1 MSVLKTYDLN
11 PDGVHIVVDW
21 DKMDIN
27 ASVFILCINTVE
39 AKKQIQ
45 RIFISK
51 GWQSE
56 IRTIIEDD
64 KLGVRVWRMS

>member
-39 AKKQIQ
+39 SKNQIQ
-45 RIFISK
+45 RIFKYK

-56 IRTIIEDD
+56 IRTVIEDD
-64 KLGVRVWRMS
+64 CLGVRVWRMS

>member
-1 MSVLKTYDLN
+1 ME
-11 PDGVHIVVDW
+11 
-21 DKMDIN
+21 IN

-56 IRTIIEDD
+56 IRTVIEDD

>member
-39 AKKQIQ
+39 ATKQIK

-51 GWQSE
+51 GWESE
-56 IRTIIEDD
+56 IRTVVEDG

>member
-21 DKMDIN
+21 DKMEIN

-45 RIFISK
+45 RIFI
-51 GWQSE
+51 
-56 IRTIIEDD
+56 EDD
-64 KLGVRVWRMS
+64 CLGVRVWRMS

>member
-11 PDGVHIVVDW
+11 PDGVHIVVNW
-21 DKMDIN
+21 DSMGIN

-39 AKKQIQ
+39 ATKQIK

-51 GWQSE
+51 RWESE
-56 IRTIIEDD
+56 IRTVVEDG

>member
-11 PDGVHIVVDW
+11 PDGVHIVVNW
-21 DKMDIN
+21 DSMGIN

-51 GWQSE
+51 GWQNE
-56 IRTIIEDD
+56 IRTVIEDD

>member
-21 DKMDIN
+21 DKMEVN

-39 AKKQIQ
+39 ATKQIK

-51 GWQSE
+51 GWESE
-56 IRTIIEDD
+56 IRTVVEDG

>member
-21 DKMDIN
+21 DKMEIN

-39 AKKQIQ
+39 ATKQIK

-51 GWQSE
+51 GWESE
-56 IRTIIEDD
+56 IRTVVEDG

>member
-21 DKMDIN
+21 EKMEIN
-27 ASVFILCINTVE
+27 SSVFILCINTVE
-39 AKKQIQ
+39 ATKQIN
-45 RIFISK
+45 RIFLSR
-51 GWQSE
+51 GWKSE
-56 IRTIIEDD
+56 VRVVIEDD

>member
-11 PDGVHIVVDW
+11 PDGVHIVVNW
-21 DKMDIN
+21 DNMGIN

-39 AKKQIQ
+39 ATKQIK

-51 GWQSE
+51 GWESE
-56 IRTIIEDD
+56 IRTVVEDG